1 MGMFNLSNSERI
13 YEISVSICTYEEI
26 IQDLELLLQESWK
39 EERVIFHKFIT
50 NEVYK
55 NGLRLLVDLNTIK
68 FKIDNIKETIQTQK
82 TALDKERYYL
92 HNALE
97 FNRSQKRRKLN
108 DDISYLP
115 VVQQSDLYNQ

>member
-39 EERVIFHKFIT
+39 EEQNIFHKFIT
-50 NEVYK
+50 NEVYN
-55 NGLRLLVDLNTIK
+55 NGLRLLVNLNTIK

-82 TALDKERYYL
+82 NALDKERYYL

-97 FNRSQKRRKLN
+97 VNRSQKRRKLN
-108 DDISYLP
+108 DDVSYLSI
-115 VVQQSDLYNQ
+115 VQQSDLYNQ